1 MKIIASLILV
11 AVTTVPVE
19 ALADEFHLSCGGTA
33 SGIATSTTFG
43 SAHEDFGSGSVS
55 GSATTY
61 SRRET
66 ADRLLLEIDEAGGRI
81 RLPASMIPPI
91 HNGGKNGWWPLTN
104 VTVSETEV
112 SGRFA
117 VSLVNRGQFR
127 IDRRTGDISIGQF
140 GGGFRGQCEKFEPEE
155 RKF

>member
-1 MKIIASLILV
+1 MKTVASLLLL
-11 AVTTVPVE
+11 
-19 ALADEFHLSCGGTA
+19 ALTAAPAAAWADEFHLSCAG
-33 SGIATSTTFG
+33 TSTGVAASTTYG
-43 SAHEDFGSGSVS
+43 SAQEDFGFGSVS

-81 RLPASMIPPI
+81 RLPASLIPPI

-104 VTVSETEV
+104 VTVSETEI

-127 IDRRTGDISIGQF
+127 IDRCTGDISIGEF
-140 GGGFRGQCEKFEPEE
+140 GGGFRGQCEKFEPEA